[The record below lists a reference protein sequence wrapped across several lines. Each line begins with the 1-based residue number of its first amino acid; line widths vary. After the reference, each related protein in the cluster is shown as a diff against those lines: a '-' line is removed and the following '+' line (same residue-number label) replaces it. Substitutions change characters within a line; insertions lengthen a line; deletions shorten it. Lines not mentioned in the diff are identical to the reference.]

1 MEEDV
6 TSCTPSTLVLFTVE
20 IAGAAFLGRYLHQPP
35 HESDPTV
42 NGRDGEGERLLD
54 FLLFLHHPGR
64 TTGGYSSSSWSLVKR
79 KGVGISGEDEKTTRP
94 SS

>member
-42 NGRDGEGERLLD
+42 NGREVWMLSWMVDLL
-54 FLLFLHHPGR
+54 L
-64 TTGGYSSSSWSLVKR
+64 SS
-79 KGVGISGEDEKTTRP
+79 
-94 SS
+94 